1 MIKCGSL
8 VYTLEKLEELFHEC
22 VDIIVGLGGHDDLQ
36 QLLQTLHDQV
46 NEAHSISSPSSDGV
60 RKKLETVAAG
70 AVGSVGSVGLVAA
83 AEAAEAE
90 AAEAAEAAVAAEVA
104 AKEKSLKKKNILSEL
119 NAKDCVPSVLPS
131 VGIRVEEVGSP
142 PMVGEYTTTGQSD
155 AVLPQRSTS
164 GSFDTL

>member
-22 VDIIVGLGGHDDLQ
+22 VDIIVGLGGHEDLQ

-60 RKKLETVAAG
+60 RKKLETGAAG
-70 AVGSVGSVGLVAA
+70 ASGAMGAMGAVGSVGLVA
-83 AEAAEAE
+83 
-90 AAEAAEAAVAAEVA
+90 EAAVTAEVA

-119 NAKDCVPSVLPS
+119 NAKDCVPGVLSS

-155 AVLPQRSTS
+155 AVLPLRSTS

>member
-22 VDIIVGLGGHDDLQ
+22 VDIIVGLGGHEDLQ

-60 RKKLETVAAG
+60 RKKLETGAAG
-70 AVGSVGSVGLVAA
+70 ASGAMGSVGLVA
-83 AEAAEAE
+83 EATVT
-90 AAEAAEAAVAAEVA
+90 AVTAEVA

-119 NAKDCVPSVLPS
+119 NAKDCVPGVLSS

-155 AVLPQRSTS
+155 AVLPLRSTS

>member
-8 VYTLEKLEELFHEC
+8 VYTLQKLEELFHEC
-22 VDIIVGLGGHDDLQ
+22 VDIIVGLGGHEDLQ

-60 RKKLETVAAG
+60 RKKLETGAAG
-70 AVGSVGSVGLVAA
+70 ASGAMGSVGLVA
-83 AEAAEAE
+83 
-90 AAEAAEAAVAAEVA
+90 EAAVTAEMA

-119 NAKDCVPSVLPS
+119 NAKDCVPGVLSS

-155 AVLPQRSTS
+155 AVLPLRSTS

>member
-8 VYTLEKLEELFHEC
+8 VYTLQKLEELFHEC
-22 VDIIVGLGGHDDLQ
+22 VDIIVGLGGHEDLQ

-60 RKKLETVAAG
+60 RKKLETG
-70 AVGSVGSVGLVAA
+70 ASGAMGAMGAVGSVGLVA
-83 AEAAEAE
+83 
-90 AAEAAEAAVAAEVA
+90 EAAVTAEMA

-119 NAKDCVPSVLPS
+119 NAKDCVPGVLSS

-155 AVLPQRSTS
+155 AVLPLRSTS

>member
-60 RKKLETVAAG
+60 RKKLETG
-70 AVGSVGSVGLVAA
+70 AVGSVGSVGSVGL
-83 AEAAEAE
+83 AEAE
-90 AAEAAEAAVAAEVA
+90 AAEAAEAAEVA

-155 AVLPQRSTS
+155 AVLPQQSTS

>member
-8 VYTLEKLEELFHEC
+8 VYTLQKLEELFHEC
-22 VDIIVGLGGHDDLQ
+22 VDIIVGLGGHEDLQ

-60 RKKLETVAAG
+60 RKKLETGAAG
-70 AVGSVGSVGLVAA
+70 ASGAMGSVGLVA
-83 AEAAEAE
+83 EATVT
-90 AAEAAEAAVAAEVA
+90 AVTAEVA

-119 NAKDCVPSVLPS
+119 NAKDCVPGVLSS

-155 AVLPQRSTS
+155 AVLPLRSTS

>member
-8 VYTLEKLEELFHEC
+8 VYTLQKLEELFHEC
-22 VDIIVGLGGHDDLQ
+22 VDIIVGLGGHEDLQ

-60 RKKLETVAAG
+60 RKKLETGAAG
-70 AVGSVGSVGLVAA
+70 ASGAMGSVGLVAEA
-83 AEAAEAE
+83 TVTAVTAEG
-90 AAEAAEAAVAAEVA
+90 A

-119 NAKDCVPSVLPS
+119 NAKDCVPGVLSS

-155 AVLPQRSTS
+155 AVLPLRSTS

>member
-60 RKKLETVAAG
+60 RKKLETG
-70 AVGSVGSVGLVAA
+70 AVGSVGSVGSVGL
-83 AEAAEAE
+83 AEAE
-90 AAEAAEAAVAAEVA
+90 AAEAAEVA

-155 AVLPQRSTS
+155 AVLPQQSTS